1 MIEKPDSQHTK
12 RFSEEKKRFTET
24 AEIQKEPKINFNN
37 PRLLQAHL
45 NEDGKLIVPVGWRCN
60 DEDK

>member
-1 MIEKPDSQHTK
+1 MIEKRDSQHTK

-45 NEDGKLIVPVGWRCN
+45 NEDGKLIVPVG
-60 DEDK
+60 